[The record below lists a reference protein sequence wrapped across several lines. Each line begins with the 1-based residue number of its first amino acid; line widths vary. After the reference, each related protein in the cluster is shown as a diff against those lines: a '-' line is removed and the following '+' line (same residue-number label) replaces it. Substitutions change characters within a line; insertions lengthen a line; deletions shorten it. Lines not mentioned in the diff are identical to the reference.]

1 MSSPTRPDAA
11 KPLCAE
17 TSRAHAEPL
26 HATASRV
33 DTWILIEYR
42 GLWAHDAVDGS
53 TLSSALKAHLVEE
66 RSRLPHARI
75 LFVRRNER
83 RSRDGLARLR
93 RAARPQRS
101 AGSAASSS
109 SATTT

>member
-1 MSSPTRPDAA
+1 VSSPTRPDSA

-53 TLSSALKAHLVEE
+53 TLS
-66 RSRLPHARI
+66 
-75 LFVRRNER
+75 
-83 RSRDGLARLR
+83 
-93 RAARPQRS
+93 
-101 AGSAASSS
+101 AS
-109 SATTT
+109 